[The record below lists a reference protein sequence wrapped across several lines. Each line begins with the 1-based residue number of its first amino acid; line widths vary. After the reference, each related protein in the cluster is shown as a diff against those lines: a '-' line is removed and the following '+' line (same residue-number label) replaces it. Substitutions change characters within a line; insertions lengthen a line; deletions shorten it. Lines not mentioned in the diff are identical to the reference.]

1 MPVEKRVVRI
11 AINVTERMALDLQMR
26 ANQRDRALGDSIV
39 SDLKKFMYGSF
50 LPSDSNGYES
60 NSSHAE
66 LGEH

>member
-1 MPVEKRVVRI
+1 MADKRTVRI

-50 LPSDSNGYES
+50 LPTDANGNES
-60 NSSHAE
+60 NSSFAE
-66 LGEH
+66 LSD